1 MPSKRRRF
9 ALFLEV
15 QTVTEL
21 LARAFEKASRLPRD
35 LQNQLAQELLDEIAW
50 ESSWDKTLEDSQD
63 KLDRLAEKAERE
75 YQAGRTE
82 EQGIDDL

>member
-9 ALFLEV
+9 TLFLEV

>member
-1 MPSKRRRF
+1 M
-9 ALFLEV
+9 
-15 QTVTEL
+15 VTEL
-21 LARAFEKASRLPRD
+21 LARAFEKASRLPQD
-35 LQNQLAQELLDEIAW
+35 LQNQLARELLDEIAW

-75 YQAGRTE
+75 YQAGKTK

>member
-1 MPSKRRRF
+1 M
-9 ALFLEV
+9 
-15 QTVTEL
+15 VTEL
-21 LARAFEKASRLPRD
+21 LARAFEKASRRPRD
-35 LQNQLAQELLDEIAW
+35 LQNQLARELLDEIAW

-75 YQAGRTE
+75 YQAGKTK